1 MSDSVDLSFLDRPEI
16 LSFIFYPRR
25 DFGESR
31 VGTTHFI
38 EVEEGVDIGCRFYL
52 SGKDN
57 PSILYFHGNGETV
70 GDYDWVSPSFTR
82 RGINLFVA
90 DYRGYGVSDGSPTI
104 SNLVKDAHPIFK
116 GFKEIVAQEKCRNSL
131 FLMGRSLG
139 SVPTLELAYHYQDE
153 VKGLIIE
160 SGPAD
165 TFNILFSLFGFEI
178 SPSLREKL
186 EAASN
191 KAKIREVHIPT
202 LIIHA
207 EQDSL
212 IPLSEG
218 KALYQNSGAKNKELY
233 IIPGADHNTLWLVAG
248 EEYYQRIEEFVKK
261 YG

>member
-31 VGTTHFI
+31 VGTTYFI

-218 KALYQNSGAKNKELY
+218 KTLYQNSGAKNKELY